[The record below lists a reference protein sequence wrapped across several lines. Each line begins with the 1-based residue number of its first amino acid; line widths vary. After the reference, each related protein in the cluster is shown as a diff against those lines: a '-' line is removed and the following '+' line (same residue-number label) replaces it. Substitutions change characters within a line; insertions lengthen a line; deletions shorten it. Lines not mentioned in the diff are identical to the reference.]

1 MLTHAKVEFLMNRL
15 SEGVNIITAEMT
27 KEQITESLH
36 NYLKLHNENLG
47 KQVFLSTL
55 NLKDN

>member
-1 MLTHAKVEFLMNRL
+1 MNRL

-47 KQVFLSTL
+47 KQVFLSTF